1 MLELFLFTERRA
13 KERDLDKIASS
24 VGLDAQTMRS
34 IERGAQSIDSQPAL
48 TIAAW
53 AEALGLQRENV
64 RAASYAVSTLARA
77 DTRTPETPSRSS
89 HSSSAG
95 ISRKLLPLCPPNNPR
110 ALGKSS

>member
-13 KERDLDKIASS
+13 KERDLDEIASS
-24 VGLDAQTMRS
+24 IGLDAQTMRS

-64 RAASYAVSTLARA
+64 RAALVRSFDACTSGHTYAGDAEPQLTLEQRRYIEEVVAA
-77 DTRTPETPSRSS
+77 LPSEQPK
-89 HSSSAG
+89 SAG
-95 ISRKLLPLCPPNNPR
+95 
-110 ALGKSS
+110 